1 MGGHTIRD
9 DLELM
14 LGSVVSTAGL
24 DLEGVE
30 LASAGRR
37 RVIRVYVDRDGG
49 VDLDTVADISQA
61 VSGVLDRSDL
71 LGNTPYVLEVSS
83 PGVERPLTLPRHWRR
98 SIGRLVRVSLVGG
111 DARTGRVLAADES
124 AITLDEADTVRRIAF
139 AEIAAGRVQ
148 VEFSR
153 PEAGLADADEEG

>member
-14 LGSVVSTAGL
+14 LAPVVSTAGL
-24 DLEGVE
+24 DLEGLE

-49 VDLDTVADISQA
+49 VDLDTVAEISQA
-61 VSGVLDRSDL
+61 VSGALDRSDL

-98 SIGRLVRVSLVGG
+98 SIGRLVRVDLAGG
-111 DARTGRVLAADES
+111 DTRTGRVLAADES
-124 AITLDEADTVRRIAF
+124 AITLDESGTVRRIAF

-153 PEAGLADADEEG
+153 PEAGPAGADEEG

>member
-9 DLELM
+9 DLELV
-14 LGSVVSTAGL
+14 LAPVVSTAGL

-49 VDLDTVADISQA
+49 VDLDTVAEISQA

-83 PGVERPLTLPRHWRR
+83 PGVDRPLTLPRHWRR

-111 DARTGRVLAADES
+111 DPRTGRVLAVDES
-124 AITLDEADTVRRIAF
+124 AITLDESGAARRIAF

>member
-14 LGSVVSTAGL
+14 LAPVVSTAGL

-49 VDLDTVADISQA
+49 VDLDTVAEISQA
-61 VSGVLDRSDL
+61 VSGALDRSDL

-98 SIGRLVRVSLVGG
+98 SIGRLVRVDLAGG
-111 DARTGRVLAADES
+111 DTRTGRVLAADES
-124 AITLDEADTVRRIAF
+124 AITLDESGTVRRIAF
-139 AEIAAGRVQ
+139 AEIAAGWVQ

-153 PEAGLADADEEG
+153 PEAGPAGADEEG

>member
-9 DLELM
+9 DLELV
-14 LGSVVSTAGL
+14 LDPVVSTAGL

-49 VDLDTVADISQA
+49 VDLDTVAEISQA
-61 VSGVLDRSDL
+61 VSGALDRSDL

-83 PGVERPLTLPRHWRR
+83 PGVDRPLTLPRHWRR
-98 SIGRLVRVSLVGG
+98 SIGRLVQVSLVGG

-124 AITLDEADTVRRIAF
+124 AITLEVAGTARRIAF
-139 AEIAAGRVQ
+139 AEVAAGRVQ

-153 PEAGLADADEEG
+153 PAAGPADADEEG

>member
-14 LGSVVSTAGL
+14 LAPVVSTAGL

-49 VDLDTVADISQA
+49 IDLDTVAEISQA
-61 VSGVLDRSDL
+61 VSSALDRSDL

-83 PGVERPLTLPRHWRR
+83 PGVDRPLTLPRHWRR
-98 SIGRLVRVSLVGG
+98 AIGRLVRVSLVGG
-111 DARTGRVLAADES
+111 EARTGRVLTADEL
-124 AITLDEADTVRRIAF
+124 AITLGESGAVRRI
-139 AEIAAGRVQ
+139 GRASCRERV
-148 VEFSR
+148 
-153 PEAGLADADEEG
+153 

>member
-14 LGSVVSTAGL
+14 LAPVVSTAGL

-49 VDLDTVADISQA
+49 IDLDTVAEISQA
-61 VSGVLDRSDL
+61 VSSALDRSDL

-83 PGVERPLTLPRHWRR
+83 PGVDRPLTLPRHWRR
-98 SIGRLVRVSLVGG
+98 AIGRLVRVSLVGG
-111 DARTGRVLAADES
+111 EARTGRVVTADEL
-124 AITLDEADTVRRIAF
+124 AITLGESGAVRRIAF

-153 PEAGLADADEEG
+153 PEAGLANGDEEG